1 MFFHFQIIWLEQET
15 QNVRSVEIKDE
26 NAMIDRQNFFDLPV
40 KNNLKMHNSILEV
53 TIGQRDGYTTGCSL
67 FYTYFHEDYLMI
79 AIDFR

>member
-1 MFFHFQIIWLEQET
+1 
-15 QNVRSVEIKDE
+15 
-26 NAMIDRQNFFDLPV
+26 MIDRQNFFDLPV